1 MDGGRVVPQ
10 GGCRVHDEERV
21 DHLVDLKACLE
32 FACDLVGTAAQ
43 VSGPWGK
50 IAAWIVGTL
59 AICTGCCIL
68 AQQIMDRKAKI
79 GLFDHIVLHGKG
91 FLTLS

>member
-10 GGCRVHDEERV
+10 GACRVHEERV
-21 DHLVDLKACLE
+21 DHLVDLKACLK
-32 FACDLVGTAAQ
+32 FARDLVSTAAQ
-43 VSGPWGK
+43 VSSPWGNN
-50 IAAWIVGTL
+50 AAWIVGSL
-59 AICTGCCIL
+59 AICTECCIL

-91 FLTLS
+91 FLTLG